1 MARLLLYP
9 GEIGPLVS
17 LQAFLRDAHEDARAA
32 RAREVAERRE
42 NGATASEQADAVAAQ
57 AAATAAVN
65 ALARGDEQAARA
77 SIAEALAALGPSV
90 LEEIPAYQPQEEID
104 GIAVR
109 FRTLSERERRMLS
122 SAVMAA
128 AEGARGST
136 GADLAEH
143 IQRVSDARA
152 EVVRV
157 AVAELHGLE
166 TMTGPITIRAEDGK
180 LSDRDLEALKVA
192 GLHGVLYDAAITF
205 QVLPAKKGLRFGQG
219 AGSALSDSSAP
230 GVPSFDVLSL
240 DAMGAR
246 GTLTADPRTSP
257 GQPTKATHAPVD
269 NC

>member
-9 GEIGPLVS
+9 GEIGPLVD
-17 LQAFLRDAHEDARAA
+17 LQGFLRDAHEDVRAQ
-32 RAREVAERRE
+32 RQRDIDERTE
-42 NGATASEQADAVAAQ
+42 NGATTSEHADAVAAQ
-57 AAATAAVN
+57 AAAQAAVN
-65 ALARGDEQAARA
+65 AGARGDEAGMRK
-77 SIAEALAALGPSV
+77 ALADAQKALGPSV
-90 LEEIPAYQPQEEID
+90 LDPLPAYQPMKEIE

-109 FRTLSERERRMLS
+109 FRVLSERDRRMLS
-122 SAVMAA
+122 SAVLAA
-128 AEGARGST
+128 VEGAQGAGS
-136 GADLAEH
+136 ALSEH
-143 IQRVSDARA
+143 MQRVSDARA

-166 TMTGPITIRAEDGK
+166 TMAGPIVIRSDNGR
-180 LSDRDLEALKVA
+180 LSDADLEALKVA
-192 GLHGVLYDAAITF
+192 GLHGILYDAAITF

-219 AGSALSDSSAP
+219 AGSASSDSSAP

-257 GQPTKATHAPVD
+257 GQPTKATLAPVD